1 MAVRK
6 PAGTWLVGVALC
18 AALVAATETPY
29 VDPWDV
35 TTEAAAAAAVARLG
49 SKHALAVSGEV
60 LEVLGLDVATGGGA
74 IGIVA
79 NVQELRQALS
89 DLGASETEL
98 EVTVDLPADVLFD
111 FDKSGIRPDAAAA
124 LAKLATVI
132 RAYPGGTVLVE
143 GHTDARGDDGY
154 NEKLSQRRAQ
164 SVKTWLI
171 DREAIGAASMTTA
184 GKGEREPVASNDDDA
199 GRQKNRR
206 VRAVIRKTP

>member
-1 MAVRK
+1 MRRLA
-6 PAGTWLVGVALC
+6 ACWFVGVALC
-18 AALVAATETPY
+18 ASLFAAAEVEY

-35 TTEAAAAAAVARLG
+35 ATEAAAEAAVASMRD
-49 SKHALAVSGEV
+49 KRALTVSGKV
-60 LEVLGLDVATGGGA
+60 LDVMGLDLAAGGGA

-79 NVQELRQALS
+79 NVQELRQALT

-111 FDKSGIRPDAAAA
+111 FDKSEIRPDAAAA

-132 RAYPGGTVLVE
+132 RGYPGGTVLVE
-143 GHTDARGDDGY
+143 GHTDAAGNDDY
-154 NEKLSQRRAQ
+154 NEKLSQRRAE
-164 SVKTWLI
+164 SVKTWLV
-171 DREAIGAASMTTA
+171 DREAIGAESMTTE

-206 VRAVIRKTP
+206 VRAVIRKAQ

>member
-1 MAVRK
+1 MRK
-6 PAGTWLVGVALC
+6 FAGCWIVGVALC
-18 AALVAATETPY
+18 AANVAAAETGY

-35 TTEAAAAAAVARLG
+35 TTEIAAEAAVARMRG
-49 SKHALAVSGEV
+49 ELAVTVSGKV
-60 LEVLGLDVATGGGA
+60 LDVMGLDVAAGGGA

-111 FDKSGIRPDAAAA
+111 FDKAEIRPDAAAA
-124 LAKLATVI
+124 LANLATVI
-132 RAYPGGTVLVE
+132 RAYPGGRVLVE
-143 GHTDARGDDGY
+143 GHTDAAGNDDY
-154 NEKLSQRRAQ
+154 NQKLSQGRAE
-164 SVKTWLI
+164 SVKAWLI
-171 DREAIGAASMTTA
+171 DRESIAADSMTTE

-206 VRAVIRKTP
+206 VRAVIRKS